1 MFLQF
6 FTNLRDAKVPVSL
19 REYLSFLEAM
29 DASLVLYDVEGFY
42 YLARAIMV
50 KDERNLDKFDQAFSA
65 TFSGLE
71 TMTVDDIMNAV
82 DVPVR
87 QAYSHWDSLGNLN
100 VSPAFSLS
108 QRQKAVASCHEMRT
122 TG

>member
-1 MFLQF
+1 M
-6 FTNLRDAKVPVSL
+6 PVSL

-29 DASLVLYDVEGFY
+29 DASMVLYDVDGFY

-71 TMTVDDIMNAV
+71 SMTVEDIMNAV
-82 DVPVR
+82 DVPEDWIR
-87 QAYSHWDSLGNLN
+87 KLAEKPCRRKKWPKSKLWADLTS
-100 VSPAFSLS
+100 
-108 QRQKAVASCHEMRT
+108 
-122 TG
+122 

>member
-6 FTNLRDAKVPVSL
+6 FTNLRAAKVPVSL

-29 DASLVLYDVEGFY
+29 DASLVLYDVDGFY

-65 TFSGLE
+65 TFSGRE
-71 TMTVDDIMNAV
+71 RDRKSVV
-82 DVPVR
+82 
-87 QAYSHWDSLGNLN
+87 
-100 VSPAFSLS
+100 
-108 QRQKAVASCHEMRT
+108 
-122 TG
+122 

>member
-29 DASLVLYDVEGFY
+29 DASMVLYDVDGFY

-65 TFSGLE
+65 TSVGWK
-71 TMTVDDIMNAV
+71 V
-82 DVPVR
+82 
-87 QAYSHWDSLGNLN
+87 
-100 VSPAFSLS
+100 
-108 QRQKAVASCHEMRT
+108 
-122 TG
+122 